1 MALQKASWI
10 DAICEACEVL
20 FNELDARRS
29 GKQVDRAALVKPDG
43 RTLEPQLCLFLRT
56 EHVRGLG
63 QDFGKLP
70 GPPTLLLAERLV
82 RSVPASLQ
90 GAKAPSHRL

>member
-1 MALQKASWI
+1 MALQKASCI

-20 FNELDARRS
+20 FNEFDARRS
-29 GKQVDRAALVKPDG
+29 DKQVDRAALVKTDG
-43 RTLEPQLCLFLRT
+43 RTLEPLLCLFLRT

-82 RSVPASLQ
+82 RSILASLK
-90 GAKAPSHRL
+90 GAKGA